1 MISRVAST
9 CFWLHRQMER
19 ADAMARLLRVN
30 QAFVLDAPI
39 PAERKW
45 YPLLV
50 VAGEHE
56 RFDAAHGVEA
66 RSQGELVREFL
77 TWDRD
82 SPVSILSAVYWARE
96 NARMIRDVV
105 SLDMWEVINELWHW
119 LSRGNGRRAFNN
131 DPDTFYR
138 YVTGRAAM
146 FQGVSQNTMLHETA
160 FDFMQL
166 GMLLERAGQTA
177 RVLDVHHHTFEDAPT
192 GTEST
197 DERSALARLQW
208 LSLLRSCSGTG
219 PFLRRS
225 ASAPTASRVLG
236 FLVLDENF
244 PRSVLHCIE
253 RAWLLLQRVRPNSE
267 IGEASWRELDGIR
280 ASLMGMTPK
289 SLNARGPHDEL
300 TRIVDAIS
308 AACDALHTDYF
319 DPPAPQIDTTEALRA
334 GNHAS

>member
-9 CFWLHRQMER
+9 CFWLQRQMER

-56 RFDAAHGVEA
+56 RFDETHGAEA
-66 RSQGELVREFL
+66 RAKGELVREFL
-77 TWDRD
+77 TWDRN
-82 SPVSILSAVYWARE
+82 SPVSIVSAVYWARE

-105 SLDMWEVINELWHW
+105 SLDMWEVVNDLWHW

-177 RVLDVHHHTFEDAPT
+177 RVLDVHHHTFDDAPS
-192 GTEST
+192 GDEST
-197 DERSALARLQW
+197 ALARLQW

-236 FLVLDENF
+236 FLVLDEHF

-253 RAWLLLQRVRPNSE
+253 RARLLLKRVRPSSE
-267 IGEASWRELDGIR
+267 IGEASWQQLDGIR
-280 ASLMGMTPK
+280 GSLMEMSSN
-289 SLNARGPHDEL
+289 SLHERGPHDEL

-308 AACDALHTDYF
+308 GVCDALHTDYF
-319 DPPAPQIDTTEALRA
+319 DPPAPRIETTEAVRA

>member
-50 VAGEHE
+50 VAGEHD

-66 RSQGELVREFL
+66 RAKGELVREFL

-82 SPVSILSAVYWARE
+82 SPVSIVSAVYWARE

-131 DPDTFYR
+131 DPDAFYR
-138 YVTGRAAM
+138 YVAGRAAM
-146 FQGVSQNTMLHETA
+146 FQGVSHNTMLHETA

-177 RVLDVHHHTFEDAPT
+177 RVLDVHHHTFDDAPSDP
-192 GTEST
+192 ES
-197 DERSALARLQW
+197 SALARLQW

-236 FLVLDENF
+236 FLVLDEHF

-267 IGEASWRELDGIR
+267 LGEASWRQLGGIR
-280 ASLMGMTPK
+280 ESLRAMSPK
-289 SLNARGPHDEL
+289 SLYARGPHDEL

-308 AACDALHTDYF
+308 GACDALHTDYF
-319 DPPAPQIDTTEALRA
+319 DPPGPRIATIEEHSA